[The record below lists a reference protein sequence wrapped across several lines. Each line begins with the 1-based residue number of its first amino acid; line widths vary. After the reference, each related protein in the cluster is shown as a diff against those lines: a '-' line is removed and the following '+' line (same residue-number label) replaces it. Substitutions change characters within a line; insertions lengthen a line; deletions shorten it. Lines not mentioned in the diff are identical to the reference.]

1 MYFGYIAAFL
11 TTASFIPQAIKT
23 IRTHDTDGISV
34 LMYLGFVTGIFFWL
48 VYGILLADIAIIAAN
63 FLTFLLALP
72 ILVIAARNELR
83 RRRAKNRLSGQA

>member
-34 LMYLGFVTGIFFWL
+34 LMYLGFVTGVFFWL

>member
-23 IRTHDTDGISV
+23 IRTHDTEGISV
-34 LMYLGFVTGIFFWL
+34 LMYLGFVTGVFFWM
-48 VYGILLADIAIIAAN
+48 VYGILLADPAIIAAN

-83 RRRAKNRLSGQA
+83 RRREKTAA

>member
-34 LMYLGFVTGIFFWL
+34 LMYLGFTTGVFFWL
-48 VYGILLADIAIIAAN
+48 VYGLLLADIAIIAAN

-83 RRRAKNRLSGQA
+83 RRRAQNLA

>member
-23 IRTHDTDGISV
+23 LRTHDTDGISV
-34 LMYLGFVTGIFFWL
+34 LMYLGFVTGVFFWL

-72 ILVIAARNELR
+72 ILIIAARNELR
-83 RRRAKNRLSGQA
+83 RRRG

>member
-1 MYFGYIAAFL
+1 MYLGYIAAFL

-23 IRTHDTDGISV
+23 IKTHDTEGISV
-34 LMYLGFVTGIFFWL
+34 LMYLGFVSGVFFWM
-48 VYGILLADIAIIAAN
+48 VYGILLVDPAIIAAN

-83 RRRAKNRLSGQA
+83 HRKAKKAA

>member
-1 MYFGYIAAFL
+1 MYFGYLAAFL
-11 TTASFIPQAIKT
+11 TTVSFIPQAIKT
-23 IRTHDTDGISV
+23 IRTHDTEGISV
-34 LMYLGFVTGIFFWL
+34 LMYLGFVTGVFFWL

-83 RRRAKNRLSGQA
+83 RRRAQKLA

>member
-23 IRTHDTDGISV
+23 LRTHDTDGISV
-34 LMYLGFVTGIFFWL
+34 LMYLGFVTGVFFWL
-48 VYGILLADIAIIAAN
+48 VYGILLADIAIIGAN

-72 ILVIAARNELR
+72 ILIIAARNELR
-83 RRRAKNRLSGQA
+83 RRRG

>member
-23 IRTHDTDGISV
+23 IRTHDTDGVSV
-34 LMYLGFVTGIFFWL
+34 LMYLGFVTGVFFWL
-48 VYGILLADIAIIAAN
+48 VYGVLLADIAIIAAN

-72 ILVIAARNELR
+72 ILAIAVRNALR
-83 RRRAKNRLSGQA
+83 RRRAQNRLSGQA

>member
-23 IRTHDTDGISV
+23 IKTHDTEGISV
-34 LMYLGFVTGIFFWL
+34 LMYLGFVTGVFFWL
-48 VYGILLADIAIIAAN
+48 IYGILLADLAIIAAN

-83 RRRAKNRLSGQA
+83 RRRVKNPH

>member
-1 MYFGYIAAFL
+1 MYFGYVAAFL

-23 IRTHDTDGISV
+23 IKTHDTEGISV
-34 LMYLGFVTGIFFWL
+34 LMYLGFVTGVFFWL
-48 VYGILLADIAIIAAN
+48 IYGILLADLAIVAAN

-83 RRRAKNRLSGQA
+83 RRRVKNPH

>member
-1 MYFGYIAAFL
+1 MYFGYLAAFL

-23 IRTHDTDGISV
+23 IRTHDTNGISV
-34 LMYLGFVTGIFFWL
+34 LMYFGFTTGVFFWL
-48 VYGILLADIAIIAAN
+48 VYGILRADIAIIAAN

-83 RRRAKNRLSGQA
+83 RRRLRKSA

>member
-34 LMYLGFVTGIFFWL
+34 LMYLGFVTGVFFWL
-48 VYGILLADIAIIAAN
+48 VYGILLADIAIIVAN

-72 ILVIAARNELR
+72 ILAIAARNALR
-83 RRRAKNRLSGQA
+83 RRRAQNRLSGQA